1 MALLQHRR
9 WATRHLLVAWCAYWL
24 VLVVAV
30 LGRPALLTWQLSR
43 DPGSHGAVSANI
55 TNDVLALVVTQSG
68 ATRWAGS
75 ASFLAI
81 ALWLAVPP
89 LLLFVAWWRGRP
101 ARAAD
106 PRADSLGGSARP
118 ALGGESGVGP
128 GAARGRSERVRPE

>member
-1 MALLQHRR
+1 MARLPRRR
-9 WATRHLLVAWCAYWL
+9 WATRHLVVAWCAYWL

-30 LGRPALLTWQLSR
+30 LGRPALLTWRLSH
-43 DPGSHGAVSANI
+43 DAGSHGGASASI
-55 TNDVLALVVTQSG
+55 TNDVVALTVTQRG

-106 PRADSLGGSARP
+106 PRADSLGGGDRP
-118 ALGGESGVGP
+118 ALGGGSGLGP
-128 GAARGRSERVRPE
+128 REARGRSARVRPE